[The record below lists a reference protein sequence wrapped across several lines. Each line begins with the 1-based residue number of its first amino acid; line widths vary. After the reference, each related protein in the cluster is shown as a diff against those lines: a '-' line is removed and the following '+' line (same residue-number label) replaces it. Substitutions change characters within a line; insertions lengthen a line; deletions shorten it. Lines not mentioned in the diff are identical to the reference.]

1 MVPPGPRP
9 VGAPPPLLRTNSGVL
24 SGGSSIPSQAPFSS
38 LVLPRNQ
45 FNSSSSSNNNMNLI
59 GNMPNVSS
67 LLNQSFGNG
76 GHGPGFSA
84 PQNLQPRGL
93 GGGRAT
99 DMVGAAELDP
109 LSSAS
114 SSGAARGQQLRDL
127 RGAAGGAGN
136 LAAVK
141 LEQQQMDTDDQN
153 VQLEQQQ
160 MDTGDQNVQL
170 EQLQSMNTSI
180 GAVKMEPQQR
190 LQSLPNNVGPV
201 KMETQQQLQSLY
213 GRFAPVKMEQPPQLQ
228 SLPGRAGSVKM
239 ETQQLDSLRN
249 LGPVKMEHQHLD
261 PSLVL
266 QQQQQQQQQQQLLQL
281 QNQST
286 PMKKS
291 HQQLMSQMQ
300 QQQFLK
306 SIPQQAQPLAPTTIS
321 EKSICTVCS
330 AVEPLYLSPAAEAGG
345 KLLFWSIKLK
355 YELKRNH
362 LLFVVFVVQDN
373 NIGFWRKLRFR
384 VFCPNAKKRWCV
396 SLYGSGRQ
404 TTVLSFS
411 ECLFTNPQ
419 DVWHCELCNCKPG
432 RGFETTVEVLPRL
445 YQIKYASGTL
455 EELLYI
461 DMPRERQTS
470 SGQIVLEYAKAI
482 QESVFDQLRV
492 VRDGQL
498 RIVFN
503 PDLKIASWEFC
514 ARRHEELI
522 PRRVIIPQVSQLGTV
537 VQKYQF
543 AAQNASSGLSTQDL
557 QSSCNSFT
565 ASACQL
571 AKALDV
577 PLVNDLGYT
586 KRYVRCL
593 QISEVVNCMNDLIEY
608 STKTGTG
615 PIESLMNFPRRNSG
629 SSTPFTSQAQQP
641 KEQPSLAQNSN
652 PNSQSSLQT
661 SAQFTTASNSVIG
674 LNNNVNIASSATL
687 RQNSMNSRQENPMN
701 SVSNPCAGG
710 STAQIPSA
718 SPSSSVPPSQ
728 PNPSLT
734 FTSPT
739 LSTSSNNPAPASN
752 NTVVLRQRSSSQPDD
767 ANHDDSQSSVQRILQ
782 EMEESQRNGVSFAG
796 NALSQRTTSGG
807 TMRDGTT
814 GNALASNVRTGMNH
828 ISQDPLTTMNH
839 HQRHDTSNRLLG
851 GLGSVK
857 NFSNLQYDWKT
868 S

>member
-114 SSGAARGQQLRDL
+114 SSGAARGQQLREL

-180 GAVKMEPQQR
+180 GAVKMEPQQQ

-286 PMKKS
+286 PMNPS
-291 HQQLMSQMQ
+291 QQQLMSQMQ

-306 SIPQQAQPLAPTTIS
+306 SIPQQRSHLHQQLYQKSLSARCAQRL
-321 EKSICTVCS
+321 
-330 AVEPLYLSPAAEAGG
+330 
-345 KLLFWSIKLK
+345 
-355 YELKRNH
+355 NH
-362 LLFVVFVVQDN
+362 YIYRQQQRPEDN
-373 NIGFWRKLRFR
+373 NIGFWRKF
-384 VFCPNAKKRWCV
+384 VSEYFAPNAKKRWCV

-404 TTVLSFS
+404 TTGVIL
-411 ECLFTNPQ
+411 Q

-482 QESVFDQLRV
+482 QESVFDQLSSSN
-492 VRDGQL
+492 DGQL

-565 ASACQL
+565 ASARQL

-796 NALSQRTTSGG
+796 NALSQRTSTSGG